1 MVMTENLMQFIWKL
15 RLFNTIGLRSTDG
28 EPLILMNFGQH
39 NLNAG
44 PDFLMSHIL
53 LGDKEWYGNIEL
65 HVRSSDWDR
74 HHHRDDAAYNNVILH
89 VVWVND
95 KVIYRCDGSVIPTML
110 LSVYVNQHLLDKYS
124 TMMNTTNW
132 IPCQSQLSS
141 VDVLKKTMWLG
152 ALSYER
158 LEMKVQTIF
167 SLLAD
172 NDNDWEKV
180 FWIWICRCMGLKV
193 NAEAFHEL
201 GEKLPISLLKK
212 YRSDTLKIEAIFFGV
227 AGFLS
232 GNAHDEH
239 VKLLYNEFVYQQ
251 VAHGMEVMSAVWK
264 KLRMR
269 PYNFPELRI
278 AQLVALFTDK
288 SLSFS
293 MILDLENLEDARSLF
308 RIEQLS
314 EYWKSRVLPKGKGC
328 TAHSGRI
335 GADTIDILIVNVVV
349 LFLFA
354 YGKYYGIERYIDKAI
369 DFLETLPVEKNAIIK
384 RFGEFD
390 WHAENAAQ
398 SQAILQLKKMYCDK
412 RQCLHCRIGAEIL
425 RSG

>member
-1 MVMTENLMQFIWKL
+1 M
-15 RLFNTIGLRSTDG
+15 
-28 EPLILMNFGQH
+28 
-39 NLNAG
+39 
-44 PDFLMSHIL
+44 
-53 LGDKEWYGNIEL
+53 
-65 HVRSSDWDR
+65 
-74 HHHRDDAAYNNVILH
+74 
-89 VVWVND
+89 
-95 KVIYRCDGSVIPTML
+95 
-110 LSVYVNQHLLDKYS
+110 
-124 TMMNTTNW
+124 
-132 IPCQSQLSS
+132 
-141 VDVLKKTMWLG
+141 
-152 ALSYER
+152 
-158 LEMKVQTIF
+158 
-167 SLLAD
+167 
-172 NDNDWEKV
+172 
-180 FWIWICRCMGLKV
+180 
-193 NAEAFHEL
+193 
-201 GEKLPISLLKK
+201 KK